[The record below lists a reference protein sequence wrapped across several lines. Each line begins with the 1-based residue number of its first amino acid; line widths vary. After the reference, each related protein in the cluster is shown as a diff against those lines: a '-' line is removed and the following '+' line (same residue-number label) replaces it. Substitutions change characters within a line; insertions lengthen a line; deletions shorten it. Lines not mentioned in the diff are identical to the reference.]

1 MSIKIK
7 FLSVVFL
14 PLLTA
19 CVGNMNPTGGNSS
32 PDYPFFITTQAQIV
46 KNIAVPIGTKL
57 VYQEQPFK
65 QGKQDRLMSET
76 KLTAIEFPHDQTI
89 IWGGVPITSINKFF
103 NSEMHGYTV
112 YADFKRLPNRQKN
125 RFNQLWQSCN
135 DSLGITVKN
144 TDDWSFNKENIA
156 DIESCSVNY
165 QRYFKNNPKQQY
177 FLDQLHQ
184 ALNQVNES

>member
-1 MSIKIK
+1 MTICK
-7 FLSVVFL
+7 
-14 PLLTA
+14 
-19 CVGNMNPTGGNSS
+19 
-32 PDYPFFITTQAQIV
+32 
-46 KNIAVPIGTKL
+46 
-57 VYQEQPFK
+57 
-65 QGKQDRLMSET
+65 DRL
-76 KLTAIEFPHDQTI
+76 I
-89 IWGGVPITSINKFF
+89 FF

-112 YADFKRLPNRQKN
+112 YADFKRLPNTQKN

-177 FLDQLHQ
+177 FLDLR
-184 ALNQVNES
+184 NYIKGRSDG

>member
-1 MSIKIK
+1 VSIKIK

-89 IWGGVPITSINKFF
+89 LWEVFLLPQSISFLTLKCMAIPFMPILNDCLTRKKIDLINFG
-103 NSEMHGYTV
+103 SHVT
-112 YADFKRLPNRQKN
+112 
-125 RFNQLWQSCN
+125 
-135 DSLGITVKN
+135 
-144 TDDWSFNKENIA
+144 IA
-156 DIESCSVNY
+156 
-165 QRYFKNNPKQQY
+165 
-177 FLDQLHQ
+177 
-184 ALNQVNES
+184 